1 MSALGQK
8 QTLAMSAVM
17 SALPPKS
24 GHWNRLASASTV
36 APAAW
41 RYSPRSA
48 APGDPEALGGL
59 DEDSA
64 MLLYSILAT
73 HQALRAIA
81 IFAVGRND
89 QHPVSGKF
97 GIGSVVLV
105 HVGGHVFLLMRGTR
119 ANPILADSNRVCD
132 RRHGFPS
139 KTHSNALF
147 NHVRSIS
154 DAGHITKL
162 RIEPPCI
169 LAGLECR
176 GEFTC
181 ARSPCSL
188 LASL

>member
-1 MSALGQK
+1 VPGPHPLTRGSKALSVLTPTPSAK
-8 QTLAMSAVM
+8 A
-17 SALPPKS
+17 
-24 GHWNRLASASTV
+24 R
-36 APAAW
+36 AAW

-48 APGDPEALGGL
+48 APGDPEAVGGL

-81 IFAVGRND
+81 IFTVGRSD
-89 QHPVSGKF
+89 QQPVSRKF

-105 HVGGHVFLLMRGTR
+105 QVGGHVFRLMRGTW
-119 ANPILADSNRVCD
+119 AKAILADSNRVCD

-139 KTHSNALF
+139 KSHSNALF

-162 RIEPPCI
+162 QIEPRCI
-169 LAGLECR
+169 LTGLECR